1 MPNYRHAGPLTEYE
15 REEIFSRI
23 DPDTAALILGLPR
36 SRQGQDAAL
45 RWFADRLERGGS
57 TAPHCDVSD
66 TERDALTKSERKVL
80 DRFFQMAVDARKRDT
95 VPLLRKRGSGPLA
108 AWEIDEAQR
117 KLPPASLELVLQV
130 VDHRA
135 VRKAAVMRWLTLR
148 VDNGRGAGPDCE
160 VTRKDRDLLTL
171 SERRSLKRFFQLAVK
186 AGHRPSLPVL
196 DKPQGLPPMFES
208 YDLVGI
214 DQGAIALLDHPDLR
228 GGLRAE
234 HWAIVHYLGWR
245 RDNKL
250 PTDLDCEIE
259 NAGIIRILT
268 DLHGGRIV
276 APHRRDLVQRYR
288 WALGNFYR
296 VAVREGLRR
305 REVPAA
311 LTSFK
316 TPKIREDLEKML
328 GPAEVAK
335 LRKLEGHLRLSA
347 QQQQLTGHSGRRLEY
362 RRKSRTSQSTGDG
375 TISKLYAFLNYARGQ
390 EQWQPFTLD
399 ALLTPERI
407 VDYIFRAGNSNGT
420 LPKGKAAPSRFGPLS
435 KAVRTLNDLQLLE
448 FGDERFEDLRK
459 QYRNYIGPQVI
470 RENDTRKIP
479 VAIREIEVAERVAHE
494 ILNEARLRGSIDQ
507 LWKVAQRVTQY
518 ITVRGCLGRADTI
531 ATMNLLQLATC
542 PETGTKRWPDGSV
555 EFGEVRAKQTGNSY
569 TIVQRIP
576 GEVVDW
582 WDDLLALEDR
592 TLEAPGGTV
601 WLQPAVL
608 DDDGLII
615 EPGDHHGGDQ
625 LLGDPIEV
633 APLWRRSRLK
643 CDPLTYSG
651 VISNVETFLEADCHW
666 RGPNIHAGRAAGTIR
681 YKYLLGASDDYIM
694 ALGGWH
700 DLDTMRSHYAHLIHE
715 DAFAEGQYVAPSR
728 RLARSSAALDLRV
741 KAIERIAERSVQ
753 LKGTVL
759 SERGWKLFVDDLS
772 RVVENALAASDSNFT
787 PDSQLVKLTMQEV
800 LLINDRLPKGGL
812 EKLLKRAVLPTQ
824 VATKQRRELID
835 PNERPGLVLHAI
847 QASAGALR
855 APRSRKVA

>member
-15 REEIFSRI
+15 REEIFSRV
-23 DPDTAALILGLPR
+23 DPDSAALIRELPR

-45 RWFADRLERGGS
+45 RWFAERWERSRS
-57 TAPHCDVSD
+57 TAPDCDVTD
-66 TERDALTKSERKVL
+66 QERDALTQSERQVL
-80 DRFFQMAVDARKRDT
+80 ERFFQMAVDVKKRDT
-95 VPLLRKRGSGPLA
+95 APLLRKRRGGPLA
-108 AWEIDEAQR
+108 AWEIEEAGH
-117 KLPPASLELVLQV
+117 KLPAASLDLALKV

-135 VRKAAVMRWLTLR
+135 VRKAAVLRWLTRR
-148 VDNGRGAGPDCE
+148 VDAGCTAGPDCE
-160 VTRKDRDLLTL
+160 VTREDRDRLTL
-171 SERRSLKRFFQLAVK
+171 SERRSLKRFFQLAVE
-186 AGHRPSLPVL
+186 AGQRASLPVL

-208 YDLVGI
+208 FDLAGI
-214 DQGAIALLDHPDLR
+214 DPAAVDLLEHPKLR
-228 GGLRAE
+228 GLRAE

-245 RDNKL
+245 RDNRL
-250 PTDLDCEIE
+250 ATDLDCEIN
-259 NAGIIRILT
+259 NAEIIKILT
-268 DLHGGRIV
+268 DLHAGRIV
-276 APHRRDLVQRYR
+276 APHRRGRVQRYR

-296 VAVREGLRR
+296 LAVREGLRR
-305 REVPAA
+305 RAVPTA
-311 LTSFK
+311 LVSFK
-316 TPKIREDLEKML
+316 TPKIREELDQLL

-347 QQQQLTGHSGRRLEY
+347 QQQQLTGHSGRRLEH
-362 RRKSRTSQSTGDG
+362 RRKSLTSQSTGDG
-375 TISKLYAFLNYARGQ
+375 TISKLYAFFDYARRK
-390 EQWQPFTLD
+390 EQWRPFTLD

-407 VDYIFRAGNSNGT
+407 VEYIFRAANTNGT
-420 LPKGKAAPSRFGPLS
+420 VPLGTAAASRWVPLS
-435 KAVRTLNDLQLLE
+435 KAVRTLSELDLLE
-448 FGDERFEDLRK
+448 FGDERFEELRK
-459 QYRNYIGPQVI
+459 RYRNYKGPQVI
-470 RENDTRKIP
+470 REHDTRKVS

-494 ILNEARLRGSIDQ
+494 ILDEARLRGSIDQ
-507 LWKVAQRVTQY
+507 LWKVAQRTTQY

-531 ATMNLLQLATC
+531 ATMNLLHLRTC
-542 PETGTKRWPDGSV
+542 PETGTIRWPDGSV
-555 EFGEVRAKQTGNSY
+555 EFAEVRAKQTGESY

-582 WDDLLALEDR
+582 WDDLLALEER

-608 DDDGLII
+608 DEDGLIV
-615 EPGDHHGGDQ
+615 EEGDHHGADQ
-625 LLGDPIEV
+625 LLGDPVEV
-633 APLWRRSRLK
+633 APLWRRTRLK
-643 CDPLTYSG
+643 PDPLTYSG

-681 YKYLLGASDDYIM
+681 YKYLLGASDEYIM
-694 ALGGWH
+694 ALGGWK

-728 RLARSSAALDLRV
+728 RLARSSTALDLRV

-759 SERGWKLFVDDLS
+759 SERGWRLFVDDLS

-787 PDSQLVKLTMQEV
+787 PDAQLVKLTMQEV

-824 VATKQRRELID
+824 VAAKQRRALID
-835 PNERPGLVLHAI
+835 PNERPVLVQQVI

-855 APRSRKVA
+855 TPRARKVA